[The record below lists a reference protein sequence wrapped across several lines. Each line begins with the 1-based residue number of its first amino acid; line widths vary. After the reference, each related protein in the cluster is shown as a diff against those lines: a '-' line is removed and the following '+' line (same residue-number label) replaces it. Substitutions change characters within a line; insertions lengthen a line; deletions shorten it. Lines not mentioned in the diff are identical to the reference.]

1 MCPLNFEIFISK
13 CEHSRSAIHTNA
25 LKLIQIV
32 LSVPEELE
40 ELATRAKEERG
51 SDTFPLY
58 QRTVVS

>member
-13 CEHSRSAIHTNA
+13 CEQSAIHTNA